1 MKKADNFNAKQWLV
15 ENKITFQ
22 SRLNEIKILSSQ
34 EVKEIAKKE
43 INKYLSKNNLGSIED
58 IQRLVLYQDSKN
70 YKLTSRVILTTG
82 EKLYFITTHDPD
94 LNLISIE
101 QIDDPY
107 TSPEKSSKKIKSKFP
122 GITIEI
128 EGDEIIMID
137 RRGEYSGFIED
148 NGTVSFS
155 VVYDDMDEEFD
166 DQNWKDILGKNH
178 AFVKIADTIPTEVE
192 AMDDYVM
199 ITVKADDLTG
209 IK

>member
-1 MKKADNFNAKQWLV
+1 MKKADNFDASKWLV
-15 ENKITFQ
+15 ENKITTQ
-22 SRLNEIKILSSQ
+22 SRLNEIEFL
-34 EVKEIAKKE
+34 ELAKKE
-43 INKYLSKNNLGSIED
+43 INKYLSKNNLGSMED
-58 IQRLVLYQDSKN
+58 IQKMIMYQDSKN

-82 EKLYFITTHDPD
+82 EKLYFVTVYDSD
-94 LNLISIE
+94 LNLVSIE

-107 TSPEKSSKKIKSKFP
+107 ASPEKSSKKIKSKFP
-122 GITIEI
+122 GINIKI

-155 VVYDDMDEEFD
+155 VVYDDMDDEFD
-166 DQNWKDILGKNH
+166 EFNWKDILGKNH

-199 ITVKADDLTG
+199 ITVKASDLTD